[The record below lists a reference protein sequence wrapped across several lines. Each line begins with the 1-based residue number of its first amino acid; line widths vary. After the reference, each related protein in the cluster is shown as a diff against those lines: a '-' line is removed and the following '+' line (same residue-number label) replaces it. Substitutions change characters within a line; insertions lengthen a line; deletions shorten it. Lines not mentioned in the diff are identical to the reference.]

1 MLDTS
6 IRPPDTW
13 RAAAIP
19 KKDGSL
25 RYLLIPNDELK
36 QRQRELLDYLYRAHL
51 RVHEAAVGFMPNKC
65 TLNGCLQHAADAQV
79 IINLD
84 VHNFFPS
91 FPVGKVR
98 EVLTEQL
105 GASVAGYIVDIATFK
120 GKHKQQLPQG
130 APTSPYLTNIAL
142 YKFDCKMASN
152 AQQRGFTY
160 TRYADDIT
168 LASSSEMRVNYIK
181 NLIHGTE
188 RRLRA
193 FGLTLSKKKTA
204 VIYKDSPRVP
214 RRITGVTIRK
224 DGFGF
229 NAPIGLRKQARAMI
243 HNLYTALKSGVPAQE
258 LVHEYRSA
266 MGTVQYCDFIRSASI
281 VPEYATADPT
291 IKTHELE
298 YIKEAFRAYR
308 RY

>member
-6 IRPPDTW
+6 IRPPDKW

-36 QRQRELLDYLYRAHL
+36 QRQREILDYLYKAHL

-84 VHNFFPS
+84 VHDFFPS
-91 FPVGKVR
+91 FPVDKVR
-98 EVLTEQL
+98 SVLTNQL
-105 GASVAGYIVDIATFK
+105 GAAVADYIVDIATFK
-120 GKHKQQLPQG
+120 GKHRQQLPQG

-142 YKFDCKMASN
+142 YKFDYNMAAN
-152 AQQRGFTY
+152 AKRRGFTY

-181 NLIHGTE
+181 TLIHGTE

-193 FGLTLSKKKTA
+193 LGLTLS
-204 VIYKDSPRVP
+204 
-214 RRITGVTIRK
+214 RK
-224 DGFGF
+224 LNNF
-229 NAPIGLRKQARAMI
+229 L
-243 HNLYTALKSGVPAQE
+243 
-258 LVHEYRSA
+258 
-266 MGTVQYCDFIRSASI
+266 
-281 VPEYATADPT
+281 
-291 IKTHELE
+291 
-298 YIKEAFRAYR
+298 
-308 RY
+308 

>member
-6 IRPPDTW
+6 IRPPDKW

-36 QRQRELLDYLYRAHL
+36 QRQREILDYLYKAHL

-84 VHNFFPS
+84 VHDFFPS
-91 FPVGKVR
+91 FPVDKVR
-98 EVLTEQL
+98 SVLTNQL
-105 GASVAGYIVDIATFK
+105 GAAVADYIVDIATFK
-120 GKHKQQLPQG
+120 GKHRQQLPQG

-142 YKFDCKMASN
+142 YKFDCNMAAN
-152 AQQRGFTY
+152 AKRRGFTY

-181 NLIHGTE
+181 TLIHGTE

-193 FGLTLSKKKTA
+193 LGLTLSRKKTN
-204 VIYKDSPRVP
+204 VIFRNSPRVP
-214 RRITGVTIRK
+214 RRITGVTVRK

-258 LVHEYRSA
+258 LVPEYCSA

-281 VPEYATADPT
+281 VPEYATADPN

-298 YIKEAFRAYR
+298 YIKGVFRAYR
-308 RY
+308 HY